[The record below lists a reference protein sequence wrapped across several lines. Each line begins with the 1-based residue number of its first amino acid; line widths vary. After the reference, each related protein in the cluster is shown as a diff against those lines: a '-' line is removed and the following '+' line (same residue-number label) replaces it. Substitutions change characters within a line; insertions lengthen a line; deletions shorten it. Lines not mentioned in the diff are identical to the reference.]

1 MSEIDCRALV
11 SPSARIGC
19 GSKIGAYAV
28 IGDEVELGDG
38 CVVENHAVIK
48 GPARLGRENQVYPF
62 CSIGGD
68 PQDLSYRGE
77 HVSLEIG
84 DANEFHEFCTV
95 NRGTMKG
102 GGVTRL
108 GSHNLIMAYAH
119 VGHDSVVGD
128 HTILINGATLAGH
141 VTVEDYATIGNFS
154 SVQQFCRVGRHAY
167 IGAHSPITQDVLPF
181 SKVVMERDI
190 RNYGANTIG
199 LERQGLSADRIRA
212 IEQAYRLLL
221 RSKLNTSQ
229 ALEKMRETL
238 SGSPDVLQLIRFIES
253 AEHGVVK

>member
-1 MSEIDCRALV
+1 MSEIDCRAVV

-19 GSKIGAYAV
+19 GAKIGAYAV
-28 IGDEVELGDG
+28 IGDEVEVGDA
-38 CVVENHAVIK
+38 CVVESHAVIR
-48 GPARLGRENQVYPF
+48 GPTRLGRENQFYSF

-68 PQDLSYRGE
+68 PQDLTYRGE
-77 HVSLEIG
+77 RVSLEIG

-95 NRGTMKG
+95 NRGTVKG
-102 GGVTRL
+102 GGVTRV
-108 GSHNLIMAYAH
+108 GNHNLIMAYAH
-119 VGHDSVVGD
+119 IGHDSIVGD
-128 HTILINGATLAGH
+128 HTIFINGATLAGH

-167 IGAHSPITQDVLPF
+167 IGAHSPITQDVPPF
-181 SKVVMERDI
+181 SKVVMERNI

-199 LERQGLSADRIRA
+199 LERQGLSPERIRS

-221 RSKLNTSQ
+221 RSKLNTAQ

-238 SGSPDVLQLIRFIES
+238 SSSEDVLQLIRFIES